1 MRKETKELQNRIIK
15 ICDELNLDAVTL
27 SKMIEFD
34 NIELVDS
41 VLNRKAIPSLSML
54 DKIIS
59 HLGINPAWLFN
70 MPSYIAFTKFGNSH
84 LCMFKSKPF
93 TSVYPKGEST
103 LFDYCKDINAK
114 HAMLVFESFEETDNP
129 RVAVILERDFVYE
142 IISVFDFFDTDD
154 TATKIGLT
162 DISSIIDFTALRA
175 KINLM
180 VNTLSVAKF
189 DDMLSCNCHIGKLF
203 IALNTLRY
211 DDLTADRVVR
221 LAFEYD
227 ENKARELEKSWNLK
241 SELLGKIDLVRKFL
255 KPMQEIR

>member
-1 MRKETKELQNRIIK
+1 MRNEVKELQNKVIK
-15 ICDELNLDAVTL
+15 ICEELNLNAITL
-27 SKMIEFD
+27 AKMIDFD
-34 NIELVDS
+34 DIELVAG
-41 VLNRKAIPSLSML
+41 VLDKKAVPTLTML
-54 DKIIS
+54 DKMVT
-59 HLGINPAWLFN
+59 HLGINPVWLFN
-70 MPSYIAFTKFGNSH
+70 MPFCIAFTKFGNSH

-114 HAMLVFESFEETDNP
+114 HAMLVFENFEETDNP

-180 VNTLSVAKF
+180 VNTLSIAKF
-189 DDMLSCNCHIGKLF
+189 NDMLSCNYHIGKLF

-241 SELLGKIDLVRKFL
+241 SELLGKIDFVRSFVKSSSN
-255 KPMQEIR
+255 